1 MSAPA
6 APPPLPSGPEAPS
19 AAPPFVRELDTLV
32 RARYPLVYLVSW
44 EEQRLDGILAELA
57 RAHGKTLFTW
67 SITRGMR
74 REGSGRGPAPE
85 ARDPVEAITAIE
97 KLADP
102 ALVVLKD
109 FHPFLN
115 DPSVIRAMRELAHA
129 LKSTYTTVI
138 LLSPTLTIPT

>member
-67 SITRGMR
+67 SVT
-74 REGSGRGPAPE
+74 APKSDTTWSKRPTTNAPR
-85 ARDPVEAITAIE
+85 ARSAV
-97 KLADP
+97 
-102 ALVVLKD
+102 
-109 FHPFLN
+109 
-115 DPSVIRAMRELAHA
+115 R
-129 LKSTYTTVI
+129 
-138 LLSPTLTIPT
+138 